1 MLCRDAVPEAG
12 HCRAEPDERA
22 VPLPG
27 EVSGPSQRAA
37 AGRTSQEAG
46 RRGAPAELLICP
58 AMGDVLWVEGASSRG
73 DGVCPSLEVPE
84 SSPVFLLGL
93 DSELPRSHA
102 ERGWSPGP
110 RSGSVAPPPACPWL

>member
-1 MLCRDAVPEAG
+1 MERSPS
-12 HCRAEPDERA
+12 RASHLSSHGGR
-22 VPLPG
+22 PLG
-27 EVSGPSQRAA
+27 KS
-37 AGRTSQEAG
+37 
-46 RRGAPAELLICP
+46 
-58 AMGDVLWVEGASSRG
+58 ASSRG

-110 RSGSVAPPPACPWL
+110 RSGSVAPPAACPWL